1 MCSINGS
8 LMGIFLSYQSSNPLK
23 SKNLNLRNRNSSK
36 YQKSLLNRN
45 RKMGSNSSSK
55 VSRNNVSPLADSTGL
70 PCQPFTHTHT
80 HHTHTHTHTHTF
92 PLHFLTSYLGELPF
106 MGTHLYLYHFLS
118 NCQCFHDHDVPTFY
132 FQPSSHILDA
142 FPTFP
147 LIYTINFSSST
158 CSTLNSLA

>member
-70 PCQPFTHTHT
+70 PCQPFTHTLFPFIFLLPIQVNFPLWALIFICIT
-80 HHTHTHTHTHTF
+80 SLVIANVFMIMTF
-92 PLHFLTSYLGELPF
+92 PPSISSPVLTFQMHFQ
-106 MGTHLYLYHFLS
+106 HF
-118 NCQCFHDHDVPTFY
+118 H
-132 FQPSSHILDA
+132 
-142 FPTFP
+142 
-147 LIYTINFSSST
+147 
-158 CSTLNSLA
+158 